1 MRLIDAD
8 ALINDAMDRYCK
20 DCDKR
25 KGINSGKWRIIY
37 EIGEAPCRA
46 CDVDDMIDDL
56 ENAPTISSDM
66 AQVLA
71 YECGKAERKR
81 GRWIHDGYDIPHG
94 VDWMH
99 CSVCGRREPHVPAAM
114 TNFCPNCGADMR
126 GKNNG

>member
-1 MRLIDAD
+1 MRLVDAENLMLCITKEYNRRGTGD
-8 ALINDAMDRYCK
+8 GLRLAWIEKAVNDAT
-20 DCDKR
+20 
-25 KGINSGKWRIIY
+25 
-37 EIGEAPCRA
+37 
-46 CDVDDMIDDL
+46 
-56 ENAPTISSDM
+56 TITPDM

-114 TNFCPNCGADMR
+114 THFCPSCGADMR
-126 GKNNG
+126 GEANERTEVCNLQE